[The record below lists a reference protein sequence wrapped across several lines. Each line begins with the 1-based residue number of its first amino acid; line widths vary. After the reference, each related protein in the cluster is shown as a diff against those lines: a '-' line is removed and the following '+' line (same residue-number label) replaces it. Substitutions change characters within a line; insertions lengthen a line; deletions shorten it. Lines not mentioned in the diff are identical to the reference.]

1 MNQCVRIAYD
11 EAAPNATIE
20 LAILHPLPD
29 YDLDEVEAQVPRD
42 VDVLLASQGFHD
54 LLDEARAILS
64 SALRGGELE
73 VVQLTGAICTAHAHG
88 EGQPGAAAVHCPG
101 LWLVMREIR
110 AASGEPMSEAV
121 RARVARIADELCT
134 RLQLN

>member
-1 MNQCVRIAYD
+1 MNPCVRIAYD
-11 EAAPNATIE
+11 EAAPNATVE

-29 YDLDEVEAQVPRD
+29 YDLDEVAAQVPRD
-42 VDVLLASQGFHD
+42 VDVMLASQGFHD

-73 VVQLTGAICTAHAHG
+73 VVQLTGAICNAHG
-88 EGQPGAAAVHCPG
+88 DEAPPGAAAVHCPG
-101 LWLVMREIR
+101 IWLVLREIR
-110 AASGEPMSEAV
+110 AASGEPISEGV

-134 RLQLN
+134 RLQLS

>member
-1 MNQCVRIAYD
+1 MTECVRIAYD
-11 EAAPNATIE
+11 QTAPNATVE

-29 YDLDEVEAQVPRD
+29 YDLDEVAAQVPRD
-42 VDVLLASQGFHD
+42 VDVMLASQGFHD

-73 VVQLTGAICTAHAHG
+73 VVQLTGAICNAHANAASPAAPPVHG
-88 EGQPGAAAVHCPG
+88 PG
-101 LWLVMREIR
+101 LWLVLREIR
-110 AASGEPMSEAV
+110 AASGEPMSEGV

>member
-1 MNQCVRIAYD
+1 MNPCVRLAYD
-11 EAAPNATIE
+11 EAAPNATVE

-73 VVQLTGAICTAHAHG
+73 VVQLTGAICNAHAR
-88 EGQPGAAAVHCPG
+88 EAQPGAPAVHCPG

>member
-1 MNQCVRIAYD
+1 MNQCVRLAYD

-20 LAILHPLPD
+20 LAIPHPLPD

-42 VDVLLASQGFHD
+42 VDVMLASQGFHD

-64 SALRGGELE
+64 SAVRGGELE

-88 EGQPGAAAVHCPG
+88 EGQPGAAAVHC
-101 LWLVMREIR
+101 
-110 AASGEPMSEAV
+110 
-121 RARVARIADELCT
+121 
-134 RLQLN
+134 

>member
-11 EAAPNATIE
+11 EAAPNATVE

-73 VVQLTGAICTAHAHG
+73 VVQLTGAICNAHG
-88 EGQPGAAAVHCPG
+88 DKGQPGAAAVHCPG

>member
-1 MNQCVRIAYD
+1 MNQCVRLAYD

-73 VVQLTGAICTAHAHG
+73 VVQLTGAICNAHAR
-88 EGQPGAAAVHCPG
+88 EAQPGAPAVHCPG

>member
-1 MNQCVRIAYD
+1 MNPCVRLAYD

-73 VVQLTGAICTAHAHG
+73 VVQLTGAICNAHAR
-88 EGQPGAAAVHCPG
+88 EAQPGAPAVHCPG

>member
-1 MNQCVRIAYD
+1 MNPCVRLAYD

-73 VVQLTGAICTAHAHG
+73 VVQLTGAICNARTPNA
-88 EGQPGAAAVHCPG
+88 QPGAPAVHCPG

>member
-1 MNQCVRIAYD
+1 MNQCVRIDYD
-11 EAAPNATIE
+11 ETAPNATVE

-29 YDLDEVEAQVPRD
+29 YDLDEVEALVPRD
-42 VDVLLASQGFHD
+42 VDVMLASQGFHD

-73 VVQLTGAICTAHAHG
+73 VVQLTGAICNAHG
-88 EGQPGAAAVHCPG
+88 DAVKPGAAAVHHPG
-101 LWLVMREIR
+101 LWLVLREIR
-110 AASGEPMSEAV
+110 AASGEPISEGV